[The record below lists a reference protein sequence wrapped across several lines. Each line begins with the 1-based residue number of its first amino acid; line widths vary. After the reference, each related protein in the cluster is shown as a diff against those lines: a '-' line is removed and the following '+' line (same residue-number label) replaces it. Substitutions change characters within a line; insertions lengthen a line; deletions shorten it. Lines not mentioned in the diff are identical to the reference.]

1 MAAWILHYKTGLF
14 PLQQQVICGHV
25 SGSQWMSSS
34 PFRIHYFPPP
44 LIITACL
51 VFFNAFFSA
60 NLHRRDLLT
69 NKSADLKLKMLFFL
83 LLLKKILTIAG
94 CFMYTYGILPG
105 ESFEEVET
113 LQCLHASLAIAK
125 PQMSKPSGNDSF
137 VCCRCSWL
145 AGSFSP
151 SSDLRAQFLPILT
164 LPFSRAM
171 WFLGSSWKEGEM
183 VQHAH
188 RLLLCLGKRHPS
200 SLTPFMRVNRVA
212 SPGCRKGWDIDSFVV
227 TTFQDSS
234 TLWERKHIFS
244 QTVLPL
250 LSWLVGSLAG
260 VMSPPWQL
268 GHCCPYFCYCLWVW
282 ASPSASCCT
291 SCPQSD
297 PLRHPDPTKGLFL
310 VQPWQEPDEKEK
322 WMAWRHLY
330 LSRNSAFHQKNDL
343 YSKEAF
349 SLSSV
354 FLLFNFLL
362 KLLFTFFPHLPVTS
376 PECDNSVWHSLYLAF
391 GGKQENKCLEDTIN
405 KIK

>member
-1 MAAWILHYKTGLF
+1 MPPCIFSYCEAPNVKGVGQWQLCVLSLFLVGRQLFSTQGFGAPVSAHFDSSILK
-14 PLQQQVICGHV
+14 GHV
-25 SGSQWMSSS
+25 AFGVELEGG
-34 PFRIHYFPPP
+34 RDGG
-44 LIITACL
+44 ACTP
-51 VFFNAFFSA
+51 A
-60 NLHRRDLLT
+60 
-69 NKSADLKLKMLFFL
+69 
-83 LLLKKILTIAG
+83 
-94 CFMYTYGILPG
+94 
-105 ESFEEVET
+105 
-113 LQCLHASLAIAK
+113 AS
-125 PQMSKPSGNDSF
+125 
-137 VCCRCSWL
+137 
-145 AGSFSP
+145 
-151 SSDLRAQFLPILT
+151 
-164 LPFSRAM
+164 
-171 WFLGSSWKEGEM
+171 
-183 VQHAH
+183 
-188 RLLLCLGKRHPS
+188 LGKRHPS

-282 ASPSASCCT
+282 VSPSASCCT

-330 LSRNSAFHQKNDL
+330 LSRNSASHQKNDL